1 MGGVGLLLQLVAK
14 GQKSFDGSQVPGRK
28 QQEAAMKSMDSIK
41 QELQAA
47 AARGDLKALQE
58 LSQRVNQQMQAV
70 APPPGATSLRAVAEF
85 ATEPAQVRYVQL
97 NATLPPRTKD
107 GKAVSKPVTAA
118 VARDE
123 AFGGETVLVIL
134 Y

>member
-1 MGGVGLLLQLVAK
+1 MAGSKINVRGSVATKIACSCVAICPVGVSVTA
-14 GQKSFDGSQVPGRK
+14 VR
-28 QQEAAMKSMDSIK
+28 A
-41 QELQAA
+41 
-47 AARGDLKALQE
+47 
-58 LSQRVNQQMQAV
+58 NQ
-70 APPPGATSLRAVAEF
+70 SDLRAVAETACAF
-85 ATEPAQVRYVQL
+85 ADIASMQL

>member
-1 MGGVGLLLQLVAK
+1 MPAGAV
-14 GQKSFDGSQVPGRK
+14 VPRRP
-28 QQEAAMKSMDSIK
+28 
-41 QELQAA
+41 
-47 AARGDLKALQE
+47 AARGVPRSGWRLE
-58 LSQRVNQQMQAV
+58 LVSA
-70 APPPGATSLRAVAEF
+70 
-85 ATEPAQVRYVQL
+85 PAQVRYVQL

>member
-1 MGGVGLLLQLVAK
+1 
-14 GQKSFDGSQVPGRK
+14 
-28 QQEAAMKSMDSIK
+28 
-41 QELQAA
+41 
-47 AARGDLKALQE
+47 
-58 LSQRVNQQMQAV
+58 
-70 APPPGATSLRAVAEF
+70 
-85 ATEPAQVRYVQL
+85 L